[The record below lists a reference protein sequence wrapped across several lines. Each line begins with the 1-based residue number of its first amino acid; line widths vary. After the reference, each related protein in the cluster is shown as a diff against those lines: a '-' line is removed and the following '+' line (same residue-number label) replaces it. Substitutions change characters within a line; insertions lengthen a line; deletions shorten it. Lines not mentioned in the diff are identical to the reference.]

1 MKLPANTQVLY
12 VHQFFDKNDRECV
25 ELVREKAQLC
35 RTESKQEEP
44 PSSDQHEGVT
54 TINQLY
60 TKKAVQQITASFQQS
75 QQ

>member
-1 MKLPANTQVLY
+1 MSINSLTKMIGNAQNWS
-12 VHQFFDKNDRECV
+12 
-25 ELVREKAQLC
+25 EKKHNFVG
-35 RTESKQEEP
+35 TESKQEEP